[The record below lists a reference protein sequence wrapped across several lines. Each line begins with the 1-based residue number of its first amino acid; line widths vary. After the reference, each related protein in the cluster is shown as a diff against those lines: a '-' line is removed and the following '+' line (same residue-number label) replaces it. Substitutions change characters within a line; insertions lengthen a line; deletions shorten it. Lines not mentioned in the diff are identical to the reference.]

1 MTAAP
6 RLLAIGAL
14 ALGIGAAVL
23 DWRSARQARG
33 ELRLCTAAAGDE
45 REPLKGCPET
55 ISAAIEAQRRAAACE
70 AAIAGADLYAERASC
85 GEQVKRRGALLVGAE
100 ANLADARRQ
109 IAEAERR
116 TTAAIARAEARGET
130 QSRRADDARSAIDA
144 APLGAD
150 GLLSCDAQ
158 CLRRLAG
165 AGPRG

>member
-1 MTAAP
+1 
-6 RLLAIGAL
+6 
-14 ALGIGAAVL
+14 
-23 DWRSARQARG
+23 
-33 ELRLCTAAAGDE
+33 
-45 REPLKGCPET
+45 
-55 ISAAIEAQRRAAACE
+55 
-70 AAIAGADLYAERASC
+70 
-85 GEQVKRRGALLVGAE
+85 VKRRGALLVGAE